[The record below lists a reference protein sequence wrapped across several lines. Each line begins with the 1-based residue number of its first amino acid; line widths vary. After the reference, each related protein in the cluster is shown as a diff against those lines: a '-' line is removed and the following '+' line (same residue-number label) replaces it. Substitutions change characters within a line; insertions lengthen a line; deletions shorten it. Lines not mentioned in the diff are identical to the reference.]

1 MIGEMRSAAL
11 LGKLVSGDASAL
23 PAHEVL
29 KMATLNGALALG
41 LGEKS
46 GSLTPG
52 KWADM
57 AAIDL
62 ETVETQPL
70 YDPVSQLVYA
80 CGRDQVTDVWVAGQ
94 HLLKER
100 QLTTLDIHEILHRAR
115 DWQARIST
123 TDN

>member
-1 MIGEMRSAAL
+1 
-11 LGKLVSGDASAL
+11 
-23 PAHEVL
+23 
-29 KMATLNGALALG
+29 
-41 LGEKS
+41 
-46 GSLTPG
+46 
-52 KWADM
+52 M

-115 DWQARIST
+115 DWQTRIGT
-123 TDN
+123 TRN